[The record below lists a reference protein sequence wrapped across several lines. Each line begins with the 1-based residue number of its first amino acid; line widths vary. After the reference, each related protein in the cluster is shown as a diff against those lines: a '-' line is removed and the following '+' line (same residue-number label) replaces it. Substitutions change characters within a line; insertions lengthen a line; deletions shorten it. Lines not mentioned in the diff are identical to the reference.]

1 MDRNLK
7 PTDEGEDRLVD
18 THEAAKRLG
27 VGYRT
32 LMNARIYGGPAAIP
46 WVTIGTSVRYSLR
59 EIDRYIRANTRT
71 STSEYGRR

>member
-1 MDRNLK
+1 MGSNV
-7 PTDEGEDRLVD
+7 TANGEGEDRLID

-27 VGYRT
+27 IGYRT

-46 WVTIGTSVRYSLR
+46 WVTIGRSVRYSSR

-71 STSEYGRR
+71 STSEYWRR

>member
-1 MDRNLK
+1 MDRNVNAA
-7 PTDEGEDRLVD
+7 TDAEDRLVD

-46 WVTIGTSVRYSLR
+46 WITIGRSVRYSSR
-59 EIDRYIRANTRT
+59 EIDRFIRENRRS
-71 STSEYGRR
+71 STCEYGRR

>member
-1 MDRNLK
+1 MDRNVRAI
-7 PTDEGEDRLVD
+7 DEGEDRLID

-46 WVTIGTSVRYSLR
+46 WVTIGRSVRYSTR

-71 STSEYGRR
+71 STCDYWRR